1 MPAFLLEEV
10 AYSPSHIL
18 STPLYIPQNILEN
31 MRIFPSII
39 SLIHPRGAKNE
50 RLKAKKWRTGAIL
63 LKLFARTPTRSCPR
77 CQHSYYGSTSGT
89 KSPKRRDNA
98 WNMQDETVINAGI
111 SSYSGFAGWS
121 AGTVPQDPLYSAE
134 YSGTRSF
141 GGPSIFQM
149 LTSLLLPRYPPHHQT
164 QLPTPGFSCSPLCF
178 TIDAARRSNMLC

>member
-77 CQHSYYGSTSGT
+77 CQHSYSRSTSGT

-98 WNMQDETVINAGI
+98 WNMQDETAGI
-111 SSYSGFAGWS
+111 STYSGLERWDS
-121 AGTVPQDPLYSAE
+121 SP
-134 YSGTRSF
+134 
-141 GGPSIFQM
+141 GPSIFRGIFRNTKFWRTLYIPKEIPEYLAKAKFERVRADSELGQVR
-149 LTSLLLPRYPPHHQT
+149 S
-164 QLPTPGFSCSPLCF
+164 GSCGTWTEP
-178 TIDAARRSNMLC
+178 ARN